1 MFCIKCGAQL
11 PDGARFC
18 ANCGAVVSKVGT
30 TATKPAEP
38 TPMFAKEPEVVET
51 PKVEETPTVL
61 QTPVFD
67 ETSKAEE
74 TPKVEDAPKEIY
86 EQPLETAVT
95 EDTPETSEPAPEAPK
110 KKKKGK
116 AIAIIAIIA
125 AALLVLGAL
134 IGGVCYFVSTLNGL
148 NETEAVYAYVDS
160 DGTAYLCYAD
170 GKCIEIGP
178 GVYDAVLTP
187 DGKKVVVVEENGTVY
202 CTDVN
207 LSEKTEILENN
218 YSKNDDAWVDIAVTN
233 RFVLIEVEEQDNT
246 RETITMYRY
255 EFRSENLLEMY
266 ESTTNI
272 NVGDAEDEPEY
283 DISYGSIYVDDM
295 AFVKAENG
303 KIKVL
308 APDSDEFEEIAK
320 YNNNVSFCGI
330 STDGRTVSW
339 VEYTDNKYELKI
351 YVDGEVETAISKNSN
366 EASYVYFDMTCS
378 PKNDV
383 FVIDGE
389 NTVVLVKDGEI
400 ETVSVSGD
408 VNYYSIYTTN
418 GVLLEKDTKANK
430 ADGIYISVE
439 TSDGKSM
446 ELYLVTFD
454 GDKDRLVRDA
464 RYWSVV
470 DETLVYI
477 DTNDTLYCADIDVK
491 AGELGDK
498 DKISS
503 EVKNFTLCEG
513 NADYI
518 YYLKN
523 YSDEAVTAD
532 IYVYDTK
539 QGDSEKIKSSVYAYG
554 WRVSEDGRSVYYFT
568 DVAVEAESLVRYG
581 TLYVYNAKDG
591 ESEKIYKDVIVYSVT
606 SNKVSGEIDPKSI
619 WFRKYT
625 GIAGDGYK
633 FDIVYYNGKETETV
647 VEEFKW

>member
-38 TPMFAKEPEVVET
+38 TPMFAKEPEAVET

-61 QTPVFD
+61 QTPVFE

-95 EDTPETSEPAPEAPK
+95 EDTPETTEPAPEAPK

-134 IGGVCYFVSTLNGL
+134 IGGICYFVSSANGL

-207 LSEKTEILENN
+207 LSEETEILENN

-233 RFVLIEVEEQDNT
+233 RFVLIYVEETNNAY
-246 RETITMYRY
+246 ETATVYRY
-255 EFRSENLLEMY
+255 EFKSDKLLELCEERENL
-266 ESTTNI
+266 TT
-272 NVGDAEDEPEY
+272 GEDY
-283 DISYGSIYVDDM
+283 DVEWTTSYGSYYVNNV

-454 GDKDRLVRDA
+454 GDKDRLVRYA

-523 YSDEAVTAD
+523 YSEEAETAD
-532 IYVYDTK
+532 LYVYDKK
-539 QGDSEKIKSSVYAYG
+539 QENSEKIKSSVYAYG

-568 DVAVEAESLVRYG
+568 DVAVEAESLVKYG
-581 TLYVYNAKDG
+581 TLNVYNVADG
-591 ESEKIYKDVIVYSVT
+591 ESEKISKNVIVYSVT
-606 SNKVSGEIDPKSI
+606 SNKLSGELDPDSI
-619 WFRKYT
+619 WFRKYSALT
-625 GIAGDGYK
+625 KGSYTFGV
-633 FDIVYYNGKETETV
+633 VYYDGKETETV
-647 VEEFKW
+647 VKEIEW